1 MRALLADLFDARVR
15 SLSNYRVLR
24 SYGFVTM
31 SSKPS
36 LFKQIDVKRAFEAA
50 QLAGIEVASVDID
63 RSGKIS
69 IVPKSKTAGGEPAP
83 KKEPA
88 GAEVEPEPCD

>member
-1 MRALLADLFDARVR
+1 
-15 SLSNYRVLR
+15 
-24 SYGFVTM
+24 M

-69 IVPKSKTAGGEPAP
+69 IVPRGKTGGEDLAP
-83 KKEPA
+83 KKAPA
-88 GAEVEPEPCD
+88 GEPQPEPWD

>member
-1 MRALLADLFDARVR
+1 
-15 SLSNYRVLR
+15 
-24 SYGFVTM
+24 M

-69 IVPKSKTAGGEPAP
+69 IVPKSKTGGDPAP
-83 KKEPA
+83 KKAPA
-88 GAEVEPEPCD
+88 SELQPEPQYP

>member
-1 MRALLADLFDARVR
+1 
-15 SLSNYRVLR
+15 
-24 SYGFVTM
+24 M

-69 IVPKSKTAGGEPAP
+69 IVPKSKTGGADRSPVKAPVDEPQ
-83 KKEPA
+83 
-88 GAEVEPEPCD
+88 PEPWD